1 MGADQLKVM
10 NHSLLCALAVTFGL
24 ACTAAAQPAS
34 TGSGQAYPS
43 KSVRLIVGSSAGGG
57 GDTFARLISQALTL
71 SLSQQVIVDNRPG
84 AGGNIGAELV
94 AKAPA
99 DGYTL
104 LFAFSGHAV
113 NPSLYSK
120 LPFDTVRDFAPVTM
134 LATNESVLAVHP
146 SVPVKSV
153 TDLITFAKRNPGR
166 LTIGALPSS
175 SQHLGSEFLKLRA
188 GIDLLFIPYKGNG
201 PALTDVLGGQL
212 DVMFNTLAITLPFV
226 QSGKLRALAVAGDQR
241 SKLAPELPTMSEAGL
256 PGFSFAGWYG
266 ILAPAGTP
274 DAVVKRLN
282 QALVEVVKSPALVE
296 RMSGM
301 GNEPVGSTSA
311 EFDAFIKHEIP
322 KWAQVIKAAK
332 IMLAP

>member
-1 MGADQLKVM
+1 KP
-10 NHSLLCALAVTFGL
+10 LAYVYL
-24 ACTAAAQPAS
+24 
-34 TGSGQAYPS
+34 
-43 KSVRLIVGSSAGGG
+43 
-57 GDTFARLISQALTL
+57 
-71 SLSQQVIVDNRPG
+71 
-84 AGGNIGAELV
+84 
-94 AKAPA
+94 
-99 DGYTL
+99 L
-104 LFAFSGHAV
+104 LFAFPAHLL
-113 NPSLYSK
+113 NPSLYPK

-134 LATNESVLAVHP
+134 LATNESVLVVHP

-241 SKLAPELPTMSEAGL
+241 SKLAPQLPTMSEAGL
-256 PGFSFAGWYG
+256 SGFSFAGWYG

-296 RMSGM
+296 RMSG
-301 GNEPVGSTSA
+301 
-311 EFDAFIKHEIP
+311 
-322 KWAQVIKAAK
+322 
-332 IMLAP
+332 

>member
-1 MGADQLKVM
+1 M
-10 NHSLLCALAVTFGL
+10 
-24 ACTAAAQPAS
+24 
-34 TGSGQAYPS
+34 
-43 KSVRLIVGSSAGGG
+43 
-57 GDTFARLISQALTL
+57 
-71 SLSQQVIVDNRPG
+71 
-84 AGGNIGAELV
+84 
-94 AKAPA
+94 
-99 DGYTL
+99 
-104 LFAFSGHAV
+104 
-113 NPSLYSK
+113 
-120 LPFDTVRDFAPVTM
+120 
-134 LATNESVLAVHP
+134 
-146 SVPVKSV
+146 KSV